1 MTAETPGYVPI
12 DAPFQE
18 ITAEPQP
25 SHNYVGPF
33 LSLRVVLA
41 ALSRRRRFWLTV
53 AMAGL
58 IAGMA
63 VTVVIPRHYTATA
76 TLVLVHNP
84 NDDPTLDMET
94 DAALLDT
101 AAVAQQVINRLGLH
115 MTASKL
121 MGQYTDVAVSDAVL
135 QIDITGPTPQQAI
148 RRAKALV
155 ASFLNVRTVILEHQ
169 NLAVVGVLQDQVS
182 SMQKQESSLS
192 QKIRAVGSTAG
203 KSSSPLVAALAQDI
217 TQVAQLEQTIA
228 TDNLNT
234 IQVVRGTQVLVNGIL
249 VPHSAAK
256 RLVVDGASGLVAG
269 LALGIGLV
277 AAQTIISDRIRR
289 RDEFAVALG
298 APVALSV
305 GGVRRP
311 RWMRVRRL
319 RRRLKRPNQSVR
331 RLARHLRSELAAAA
345 PGYQGLAVV
354 SIDSIEA
361 SVLAVAES
369 ARALSAEGKRVI
381 VVDLSPGGLLGRVLD
396 VRQPGTRET
405 SIAGSK
411 SPVVVVVPP
420 DDDQAAAVT
429 PATLAL
435 SSLGPT
441 GTWSSNQLVLVL
453 AELDPAVG
461 AHYLGD
467 WVAKAVVVGTTGR
480 SSASK
485 VRANAEMLGVAG
497 ITIASVMLVAADR
510 NDESVGEARNQP
522 WDERYRPM
530 DRELGSVSTTGE
542 P

>member
-1 MTAETPGYVPI
+1 MTAETPGYVRI
-12 DAPFQE
+12 DAPVQE
-18 ITAEPQP
+18 IPDEPQP
-25 SHNYVGPF
+25 SRNYVGSF
-33 LSLRVVLA
+33 LSLRVVQA
-41 ALSRRRRFWLTV
+41 ALSRRRRFWTTV
-53 AMAGL
+53 ALAGL

-63 VTVVIPRHYTATA
+63 VTVVIPRDYTATA

-121 MGQYTDVAVSDAVL
+121 MGQYKDVAVTDAVL
-135 QIDITGPTPQQAI
+135 QISITGPTPQDAI
-148 RRAKALV
+148 SRANALI
-155 ASFLNVRTVILEHQ
+155 ASFLSVRTGIFEDQ
-169 NLAVVGVLQDQVS
+169 NLAVVGVLQGQANS
-182 SMQKQESSLS
+182 IQNQEKSLS
-192 QKIRAVGSTAG
+192 QRIRAVGPTAG
-203 KSSSPLVAALAQDI
+203 TSSSPLVAALAQDI
-217 TQVAQLEQTIA
+217 TQAAQLQQTIA

-234 IQVVRGTQVLVNGIL
+234 IQVVRGTQVLVKGIL
-249 VPHSAAK
+249 VPHSAVK

-289 RDEFAVALG
+289 REEFAAALG

-305 GGVRRP
+305 GRIGRP

-331 RLARHLRSELAAAA
+331 RLARHVRSELAAA
-345 PGYQGLAVV
+345 PGCQGLAVV

-369 ARALSAEGKRVI
+369 ARVLGAEGKRVI
-381 VVDLSPGGLLGRVLD
+381 VVDLSPGGLLGRVLNLK
-396 VRQPGTRET
+396 QPGTRET
-405 SIAGSK
+405 SIAGTK
-411 SPVVVVVPP
+411 LPAVVIVPP
-420 DDDQAAAVT
+420 DDDQAGAAT
-429 PATLAL
+429 PAKLDP

-441 GTWSSNQLVLVL
+441 GTWPSTQFMLVL
-453 AELDPAVG
+453 ADLDPAVG
-461 AHYLGD
+461 AHYLSD
-467 WVAKAVVVGTTGR
+467 WVAEAVVVGTTGR

-485 VRANAEMLGVAG
+485 VRANAEMLEVAG
-497 ITIASVMLVAADR
+497 VTVASAMLVAADR
-510 NDESVGEARNQP
+510 NDESVGEAPNQP
-522 WDERYRPM
+522 WNERYRPM
-530 DRELGSVSTTGE
+530 DREQGSVSTTGE